1 MLGLANRVLA
11 FVTNQCIVPSMAGW
25 VVEKAGK
32 GFKGGF
38 RGLVI
43 PFIPLIK
50 KTRDPSKRP
59 EGQAMN
65 ATRQPAIL
73 PKLWLH
79 ISGRYR
85 YKAGKIKSKFSKN

>member
-11 FVTNQCIVPSMAGW
+11 FLTNQCIVQSMAVW

-43 PFIPLIK
+43 LFRWDFVKNDFLIY
-50 KTRDPSKRP
+50 
-59 EGQAMN
+59 N
-65 ATRQPAIL
+65 NIYL
-73 PKLWLH
+73 L
-79 ISGRYR
+79 
-85 YKAGKIKSKFSKN
+85 